1 MKKLNLLLVA
11 LLFSQVVF
19 AQTYYDHNKSDRLA
33 DLVVT
38 IIPSGPE
45 VSTSLSAEADNIL
58 KTFIESD
65 SSVFVFPYFLPEK
78 MLFFIK
84 ILTKE
89 EAEDPEVLNALME
102 MKDVWTNEVGGSM
115 VYACMTKK
123 TVGASYVNTYDE
135 ESKEVTGAFLIVFK

>member
-11 LLFSQVVF
+11 LLFTQVVF

-33 DLVVT
+33 ALVVT

-45 VSTSLSAEADNIL
+45 VSTSLSAEADKAL
-58 KTFIESD
+58 KSFVEND
-65 SSVFVFPYFLPEK
+65 SSVFAFPDFLPEK

-89 EAEDPEVLNALME
+89 EAEDPEVLNALMDME
-102 MKDVWTNEVGGSM
+102 DVWTNEMHGSM
-115 VYACMTKK
+115 VYACMTKA

-135 ESKEVTGAFLIVFK
+135 ESEEVVGVFLIIFK